1 MIWITSHA
9 LRRMEERK
17 IGKDHVEEVI
27 RNPEETINVKHGRRA
42 SYRRYGH
49 KFIVVIFE
57 ESEEG
62 IKVITVLRVDER
74 RLKRYGFSRV

>member
-42 SYRRYGH
+42 SYR
-49 KFIVVIFE
+49 
-57 ESEEG
+57 
-62 IKVITVLRVDER
+62 
-74 RLKRYGFSRV
+74 